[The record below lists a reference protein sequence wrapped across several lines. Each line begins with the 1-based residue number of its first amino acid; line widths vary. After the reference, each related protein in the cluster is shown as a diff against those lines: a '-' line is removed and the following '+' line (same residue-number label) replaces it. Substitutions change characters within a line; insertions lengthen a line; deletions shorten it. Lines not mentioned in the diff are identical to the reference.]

1 MPGRASRAALSAE
14 FSSTRSHFQ
23 PSWEYVRVGLPVNR
37 LLHVLHLTGPLI
49 RITGLIVAAVAVQM
63 VLSGTGEWLALMGPT
78 R

>member
-1 MPGRASRAALSAE
+1 ME
-14 FSSTRSHFQ
+14 EQ
-23 PSWEYVRVGLPVNR
+23 VRENKMGVMPVNR